1 MDVAEGA
8 ASELGDAWAD
18 ELPVVHGP
26 QPRQPE
32 PRSGGSPA
40 AGPSGGGA
48 CPDGA
53 LPTHQSPGARL
64 GGEGGSAESTGTS
77 VDARAAALEA
87 LADLRM
93 QSAEP
98 LAALALRLG
107 TPPGN
112 LSLLMEAATADGGS
126 LSTAELDLI
135 SAIGAA
141 LQAAFS
147 RS

>member
-1 MDVAEGA
+1 MQVQVQVQVQAK
-8 ASELGDAWAD
+8 
-18 ELPVVHGP
+18 VV
-26 QPRQPE
+26 
-32 PRSGGSPA
+32 
-40 AGPSGGGA
+40 
-48 CPDGA
+48 
-53 LPTHQSPGARL
+53 
-64 GGEGGSAESTGTS
+64 TS
-77 VDARAAALEA
+77 CSFMSLTLALEA

-126 LSTAELDLI
+126 LSTAELDLV
-135 SAIGAA
+135 SAIGTA